1 MIAVLW
7 VVVFA
12 VVWSIMS
19 VVGSFGGG
27 INVEGNGVVRLR
39 WCLSGPSSLDR
50 EGLVE
55 VLYCELRH
63 GILARCGG

>member
-1 MIAVLW
+1 MVA
-7 VVVFA
+7 
-12 VVWSIMS
+12 
-19 VVGSFGGG
+19 VVGS
-27 INVEGNGVVRLR
+27 IMLVVVVVSVVVVLNVQGDGVVR

-63 GILARCGG
+63 GILARLPSLFG